1 MLEVTELTKEYPS
14 PRGSFSVLNG
24 VSLSLSPGDAV
35 SIMGP
40 SGCGKSTLLYIL
52 GALEPPTSGTV
63 TLAGCDRAGRT
74 GLSHAGR
81 QTAPLDQKCLR
92 HGMPACGPRAGSD
105 PTHTAALVREPPGHG
120 RRRSSDGPRARWVET
135 PGDGAKIFSSE

>member
-1 MLEVTELTKEYPS
+1 MLEVAELTKEYPS
-14 PRGSFSVLNG
+14 RRGSLCVLNG

-63 TLAGCDRAGRT
+63 TLAGRDLFHRKPDLIPRILNPVLPLVSRAN
-74 GLSHAGR
+74 L
-81 QTAPLDQKCLR
+81 QTQDLNRMCA
-92 HGMPACGPRAGSD
+92 
-105 PTHTAALVREPPGHG
+105 
-120 RRRSSDGPRARWVET
+120 RR
-135 PGDGAKIFSSE
+135 